1 LWDDVNDPVANLPKE
16 PSERALAFR
25 NGLISEAT
33 GSSMD
38 GNVYRLLRA
47 EFMADPST
55 TLLLPQFVRTCA
67 DTGDFWQFIKYE
79 FGSYRERRDYLS
91 REFQPLINSLE
102 RNEAPVVGYVSATLQ
117 KFDTDG
123 VASAWN
129 KALQRSTNDPEG
141 AVTAARTLL
150 ETVCKHIL
158 DDFASGAGAASYGS
172 YDDLPKLYGS
182 VAKALN
188 LAPSQHTEDVFK
200 QILGGAFG
208 VVQGIGALRN
218 RVGDA
223 HGQGRRSVKI
233 QSRHAA
239 LAVNLAGTMATYLV
253 ETHVARASNNVVD
266 P

>member
-1 LWDDVNDPVANLPKE
+1 
-16 PSERALAFR
+16 
-25 NGLISEAT
+25 
-33 GSSMD
+33 MD

-55 TLLLPQFVRTCA
+55 AQLLPQFVRTCA

-79 FGSYRERRDYLS
+79 FSTYRERRDFL
-91 REFQPLINSLE
+91 RKEFQPLIDLLQ
-102 RNEAPVVGYVSATLQ
+102 RNPAPVVGYVSATLE
-117 KFDTDG
+117 KFDTDS

-129 KALQRSTNDPEG
+129 KALQRSANDPEG

-158 DDFASGAGAASYGS
+158 DDSDNGVASYGPH
-172 YDDLPKLYGS
+172 DDLPKLYGA

-208 VVQGIGALRN
+208 VVQGLGALRN

-223 HGQGRRSVKI
+223 HGQGRRPVKI
-233 QSRHAA
+233 QTRHAA

-253 ETHVARASNNVVD
+253 ETHVAALAEGENK
-266 P
+266 